1 MSALR
6 VLDFGS
12 VLPVMSL
19 AIWHGIADAMAAG
32 DDPVMTLSNPDAP
45 YICVGFHQ
53 DVAREVDEEFC
64 AAERMPIIRREAGG
78 GAVLLDAPQLF
89 VHFIY
94 PRRLAGGR
102 AAALYPRFIAPLVE
116 TYRALGVAAEYRALN
131 DIHVDG
137 RKIGGSA
144 IAAIGEAV
152 VFAGMILFDFDAACM
167 ARALRVPSEKF
178 RDKLRSSLADYIT
191 SLRRELGTPPTRAD
205 VVETL
210 LRHLPRTLDVAPVR
224 GEPRNDER
232 AAIERRAVS
241 LLDPDWTYRRGHRL
255 VADGV
260 KLTAGTALVE
270 TDHKA
275 PGGLLRLRVLA
286 RDGVLVDL
294 DLAGD
299 FTCLPIDGPAKLAAA
314 MRGLRLD
321 APDLPARIDRLIADL
336 GLDMPDVTG
345 ADLAAALLGA
355 VPAWAARGS
364 LAASRQA

>member
-1 MSALR
+1 MSQLR

-12 VLPVMSL
+12 VSPVMSL
-19 AIWHGIADAMAAG
+19 AIWHGIADAMGAD

-53 DVAREVDEEFC
+53 DVAREVDEGWC
-64 AAERMPIIRREAGG
+64 AAQHMPVIRREAGG
-78 GAVLLDAPQLF
+78 GAVLLDAPHLF

-102 AAALYPRFIAPLVE
+102 AATLYPRFIAPLVE

-178 RDKLRSSLADYIT
+178 RDKLRTSLADYIT
-191 SLRRELGTPPTRAD
+191 SLRRELGTAPPRQQ
-205 VVETL
+205 VIETL
-210 LRHLPRTLDVAPVR
+210 LRQLPGTLGVAPAPD
-224 GEPRNDER
+224 EPRAAER
-232 AAIERRAVS
+232 AAIARRAVS
-241 LLDPDWTYRRGHRL
+241 LLEPEWTYRRGRRL

-260 KLTAGTALVE
+260 KLTAGSALVE
-270 TDHKA
+270 VDRKA
-275 PGGLLRLRVLA
+275 PGGLLRLRALA

-299 FTCLPIDGPAKLAAA
+299 FTCLPIDGPAGLAMA

-321 APDLPARIDRLIADL
+321 TPDLPARIDRAIADL
-336 GLDMPDVTG
+336 GLDMPGVTG
-345 ADLAAALLGA
+345 ADLAAALIA
-355 VPAWAARGS
+355 AIPVWAARG
-364 LAASRQA
+364 